1 MRCSFHSSCQE
12 TSTTLGSGSSLRSAQ
27 WHEQCRCCLGL
38 LLRGNLELVLIFSF
52 TINTQDLT
60 FFINESKNDTANLA
74 SCCVWA
80 ACPGWRASRGGG
92 VKHVL
97 VTSPATLVLR
107 QQSVPER
114 CSAVENVGITIS
126 EKSLQTSSSG
136 VFRNLIL
143 LCY

>member
-1 MRCSFHSSCQE
+1 M
-12 TSTTLGSGSSLRSAQ
+12 
-27 WHEQCRCCLGL
+27 
-38 LLRGNLELVLIFSF
+38 
-52 TINTQDLT
+52 INTQDLT

-74 SCCVWA
+74 SCCAWV
-80 ACPGWRASRGGG
+80 ACLEWRANQEG

-97 VTSPATLVLR
+97 VTSPATLVLQ

-114 CSAVENVGITIS
+114 CSAVANVGVTIS